1 MNIKKLTLVEFFN
14 PYVTT
19 VYVTIHEFKVDNVN
33 KCNCKIALDLEIF
46 FRDFNV
52 RKAILQNKYDI
63 FHIYDNYL

>member
-1 MNIKKLTLVEFFN
+1 MNVKKLTLVEFFN
-14 PYVTT
+14 P
-19 VYVTIHEFKVDNVN
+19 YVTIHEFKVDNVN
-33 KCNCKIALDLEIF
+33 KCNCKIALDLEFF

>member
-14 PYVTT
+14 P
-19 VYVTIHEFKVDNVN
+19 YVTIHEFKVDNVN